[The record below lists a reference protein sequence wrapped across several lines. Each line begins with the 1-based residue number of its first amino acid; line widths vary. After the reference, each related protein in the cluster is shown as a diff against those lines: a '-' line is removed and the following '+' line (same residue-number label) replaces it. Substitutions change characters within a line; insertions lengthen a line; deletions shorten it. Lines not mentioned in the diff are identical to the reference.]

1 MAKILLVEDDSNYR
15 KSLKKVLVENG
26 YEVIDVGDAI
36 VGIEEFSSNKFDL
49 VISDLLMEMMD
60 GNRFLNFVKRMNS
73 SIPTVIL
80 TGNSTPDAEMEALDS
95 NVDKYLDKS
104 VRIDVLLKY
113 IDVLLSKF
121 KKHEPVIELVQS
133 KNEDIVIEMR
143 GRRVLHNGNEVALT
157 AKEFGILH
165 MFLSDKGRA
174 IQRKEFIDELWDNRF
189 EEVEE
194 RVVDVHI
201 KLLRKKL
208 KISSIVSIRGYGY
221 KWDE

>member
-36 VGIEEFSSNKFDL
+36 AGIEEFSSNKFDL